1 MRKRF
6 LSILGIVL
14 IATSSGCFKEE
25 TGNMDFYNKI
35 KKYGAQKN
43 DIARKIQQTIDGGF
57 IIVGETDFG
66 KDIET
71 GADVYLIKTD
81 LNGNVKWSKKYGGK
95 KWDVCVNV
103 KQTPDGYILVG
114 ATKSF
119 GEGDKDVYIIKTD
132 LEGEKLWEKTFGG
145 NKLDSGSGIDQTLD
159 GGYIF
164 TCGTYSFGE
173 GEMDIYLIK
182 TDSKGNKMWEK
193 TFGGKK
199 DDSGY
204 YVKEIA
210 DGGFII
216 GGPTRSYNSDGQE
229 EIFLMKTDSTGN
241 QIWIKTYGCSGNKYF
256 QNARQLSDGNFII
269 TGYIE
274 SSNTK
279 GKDIYLL
286 KVDSNGNEIWSE
298 SFVGNKDEMGFDVC
312 QTSDRGFII
321 VGGTIDESNPS
332 LIKTD
337 INGKELWR
345 KTFRAEYARGY
356 SILQTIEGDY
366 IVVGYE
372 GSFYKEKADAFFMK
386 INSNGNVI
394 ENK

>member
-25 TGNMDFYNKI
+25 TRNKDFYNKI
-35 KKYGAQKN
+35 KRYGAQKN
-43 DIARKIQQTIDGGF
+43 DIAHKIQQTLDGGF
-57 IIVGETDFG
+57 IIVGRTDFG
-66 KDIET
+66 KDSEAD
-71 GADVYLIKTD
+71 ADVYLIKTD
-81 LNGNVKWSKKYGGK
+81 LNGNVKWSKKYGGE
-95 KWDVCVNV
+95 KWDVCINV
-103 KQTPDGYILVG
+103 KQTSDGYILVG

-132 LEGEKLWEKTFGG
+132 LKGEKLWEKTFGG
-145 NKLDSGSGIDQTLD
+145 KKLDSGSGIDQTLD
-159 GGYIF
+159 GGYIL

-193 TFGGKK
+193 TFGGRK

-216 GGPTRSYNSDGQE
+216 GGPTLSYNSDGRE
-229 EIFLMKTDSTGN
+229 EIFLMKTDLIGN

-286 KVDSNGNEIWSE
+286 RVDPNGNEQWSKI
-298 SFVGNKDEMGFDVC
+298 FKGVKH
-312 QTSDRGFII
+312 
-321 VGGTIDESNPS
+321 
-332 LIKTD
+332 
-337 INGKELWR
+337 
-345 KTFRAEYARGY
+345 ARGY
-356 SILQTIEGDY
+356 SILETTEKDY
-366 IVVGYE
+366 VIVGYT
-372 GSFYKEKADAFFMK
+372 GDFYEEKADAFFMK
-386 INSNGNVI
+386 
-394 ENK
+394 NKF